1 VDGRQAREALESRR
15 RELVAELAVL
25 TEIPRDPMAP
35 VSFGKRIGD
44 GTTEAV
50 DRLARVGQA
59 KELDA
64 MLSDVDRAL
73 EKLDERTYGFCDRC
87 GTMIPDERLEAR
99 PWSVRCVDCS
109 ALPS

>member
-1 VDGRQAREALESRR
+1 VDGRQARETLESRR
-15 RELVAELAVL
+15 RELVAELGVL

-64 MLSDVDRAL
+64 MLADVDRAL
-73 EKLDERTYGFCDRC
+73 EKLDEGTYGFCDRC

-109 ALPS
+109 ALSS

>member
-1 VDGRQAREALESRR
+1 M
-15 RELVAELAVL
+15 
-25 TEIPRDPMAP
+25 TP

-64 MLSDVDRAL
+64 MLADVDRAL
-73 EKLDERTYGFCDRC
+73 EKLDEGTYGFCDRC
-87 GTMIPDERLEAR
+87 GRMIPDERLEAR
-99 PWSVRCVDCS
+99 PWSARCVDCS
-109 ALPS
+109 ALS